1 MELIKNLKVSKKE
14 NKDPTN
20 EGEVVRAH
28 RVPQSSQM
36 KTINQKLLQINTNV
50 SSSQVE
56 KLNNKLTI
64 EVKEEPVKY
73 VENLKQ

>member
-14 NKDPTN
+14 NNDPTN

-36 KTINQKLLQINTNV
+36 KTIGGNQKLLQINNNF
-50 SSSQVE
+50 SSS
-56 KLNNKLTI
+56 
-64 EVKEEPVKY
+64 
-73 VENLKQ
+73 